1 MEKEANVKED
11 IKNLRQGISSAR
23 IQAKAQAIDKAIA
36 EEADELEK
44 EVEEVAEVE
53 TETVVAHAVEAEET
67 EEVEEDVD
75 SFELTEEEIQ
85 AENELISKLVE
96 EIEKRRKKYEPA
108 DFLKKL
114 MDPENKDYIEFLDE
128 FGQPLNF
135 EQVALIPKDEKLFT
149 ILKPVEPEKVGL
161 KDDEALVFS
170 VEYNEDICEDYLE
183 RVTDEAD
190 IEILFQIYYDMLD
203 EQGITE

>member
-11 IKNLRQGISSAR
+11 IKNLRKGISSVK
-23 IQAKAQAIDKAIA
+23 IQAKAQAVEKAVA
-36 EEADELEK
+36 EES
-44 EVEEVAEVE
+44 AEVE
-53 TETVVAHAVEAEET
+53 AEAVVARVAKEPTEEVVAPAVEAT
-67 EEVEEDVD
+67 EEVEAVEEFDG
-75 SFELTEEEIQ
+75 LTEEEIQ
-85 AENELISKLVE
+85 AEKELLDSLVK

-108 DFLKKL
+108 DFVKKL
-114 MDPENKDYIEFLDE
+114 MDPENKDYIEFIDE
-128 FGQPLNF
+128 YGQPLNF
-135 EQVALIPKDEKLFT
+135 EQVALIPRDEKLYT

-170 VEYNEDICEDYLE
+170 VEYNYDICEDYLE

-190 IEILFQIYYDMLD
+190 IEILFQEYYDMLD